1 MCESKVYLNSKK
13 ILDEVILITAEGDDL
28 VIVGLLGERKEVKN
42 ARITKMD
49 MDRHEVWIVSND
61 E

>member
-28 VIVGLLGERKEVKN
+28 VIVGLLGERKEIKN

>member
-49 MDRHEVWIVSND
+49 MDRHEIWIVSND